1 MAVSANE
8 SRKIMERI
16 GFPQEAVDTIGDCT
30 ERVSENADFNALVDE
45 FIAHPENL
53 DSVLER
59 LKVLSEQLGEN
70 EYTMNMCLLLGACPA
85 LRERY
90 AEKGIDEAIFWKSIE
105 DMRWK
110 LRECMDCEEV
120 WGTFVPHWYR
130 GFFEMTRFGLG
141 RFQFEETDFDA
152 DYYEK
157 CGNTLKR
164 GDTVIN
170 FHIPSAGPLTDEKRL
185 DSYKQAYKFFGGKD
199 GEPMALRM
207 SVTSSFLGKTKRPAS
222 CLTRFIFNA
231 NRPGIEPS
239 PQGFGDLHACHY
251 NNDL

>member
-1 MAVSANE
+1 MTVSANE

-59 LKVLSEQLGEN
+59 LKALSEQLGEN

-110 LRECMDCEEV
+110 LR
-120 WGTFVPHWYR
+120 GTGAF
-130 GFFEMTRFGLG
+130 
-141 RFQFEETDFDA
+141 
-152 DYYEK
+152 
-157 CGNTLKR
+157 
-164 GDTVIN
+164 
-170 FHIPSAGPLTDEKRL
+170 
-185 DSYKQAYKFFGGKD
+185 
-199 GEPMALRM
+199 LR
-207 SVTSSFLGKTKRPAS
+207 
-222 CLTRFIFNA
+222 
-231 NRPGIEPS
+231 
-239 PQGFGDLHACHY
+239 
-251 NNDL
+251 